1 MLYFTKIRARG
12 DRSRL
17 LNGHDLMIDENGSP
31 ENISDEELVHE
42 IAALARL
49 NIKEDEIK
57 DYAVQMREIL
67 EHFEDLKEIDL
78 EGIDPTVQINP
89 LEIPLG
95 PDMAEPG
102 LARNAILSISNRRV
116 DDVISVPRI
125 INPEDE
131 TKPGK

>member
-1 MLYFTKIRARG
+1 MIEV
-12 DRSRL
+12 RL
-17 LNGHDLMIDENGSP
+17 LNGHELMMDKKSKP

-49 NIKEDEIK
+49 NIDEDEIK
-57 DYAVQMREIL
+57 DYAGQMRAIL

-95 PDMAEPG
+95 PDMVEPG
-102 LARNAILSISNRRV
+102 LPRNAILGISNRRR

-125 INPEDE
+125 VNSEDDAAS
-131 TKPGK
+131 GA

>member
-1 MLYFTKIRARG
+1 MDK
-12 DRSRL
+12 
-17 LNGHDLMIDENGSP
+17 NGSP
-31 ENISDEELVHE
+31 GNISDEELVHE

-57 DYAVQMREIL
+57 DYAVRMRAIL

-95 PDMAEPG
+95 PDLVEPG
-102 LARNAILSISNRRV
+102 LPRNAILSISNRRV

-131 TKPGK
+131 TKSGK